1 MINTI
6 AAAVLLLAAPA
17 VATAPASAAGAKKTD
32 LTVSY
37 LAEAGYA
44 AAVKLRCDPAGG
56 AHPQKVRAC
65 RALKRVGGD
74 PAGLKPAPL
83 MCTMEYAP
91 VTAQVTGS
99 WRGRPV
105 NWSHTF
111 GNRCDMHR
119 TTGVLTA
126 F

>member
-1 MINTI
+1 MISTI

-17 VATAPASAAGAKKTD
+17 AVAPPASAAAAKKTD

-56 AHPQKVRAC
+56 AHPKKVKAC
-65 RALKRVGGD
+65 RSLAAVGGD
-74 PAGLKPAPL
+74 PSRLTPAPM

-91 VTAQVTGS
+91 VTAQVKGT

-105 NWSHTF
+105 NWSHKF

>member
-1 MINTI
+1 MIRTI
-6 AAAVLLLAAPA
+6 AASAAAAVLLLAAPA
-17 VATAPASAAGAKKTD
+17 SAATTRTE

-37 LAEAGYA
+37 LADAGYA

-56 AHPQKVRAC
+56 AHPRKVEAC
-65 RALKRVGGD
+65 RSLARVGGD
-74 PAGLKPAPL
+74 PSRLTPAPL

-91 VTAQVTGS
+91 VTAQVKGT
-99 WRGRPV
+99 WQGRTV
-105 NWSHTF
+105 DWSHKF

>member
-1 MINTI
+1 MISTI

-17 VATAPASAAGAKKTD
+17 PATAPAAQAGVKRTD

-56 AHPQKVRAC
+56 AHPQKVQAC
-65 RALKRVGGD
+65 RTLKRVGGD
-74 PAGLKPAPL
+74 PARLTPAPL
-83 MCTMEYAP
+83 MCTLEYAP
-91 VTAQVTGS
+91 VTAQVKGT

-105 NWSHTF
+105 SWSHTF
-111 GNRCDMHR
+111 GNLCDMRR

>member
-1 MINTI
+1 MISTI

-17 VATAPASAAGAKKTD
+17 PTTAPAAQAGAKKTD

-56 AHPQKVRAC
+56 AHPRKVQAC
-65 RALKRVGGD
+65 RTLKRVGGD
-74 PAGLKPAPL
+74 PARLTPAPL
-83 MCTMEYAP
+83 MCTLEYAP
-91 VTAQVTGS
+91 VTAQVKGT
-99 WRGRPV
+99 WHGRPV

-111 GNRCDMHR
+111 GNLCDMRR

>member
-1 MINTI
+1 MIRAV
-6 AAAVLLLAAPA
+6 AASAAIVLLLTADPAGAAPPRR
-17 VATAPASAAGAKKTD
+17 TE

-37 LAEAGYA
+37 VADGGHA

-56 AHPQKVRAC
+56 VHPRKVQAC
-65 RALKRVGGD
+65 RSLARVGGNPGRLT
-74 PAGLKPAPL
+74 PAAR
-83 MCTMEYAP
+83 MCTTEYAP
-91 VTAQVTGS
+91 ITARV
-99 WRGRPV
+99 RGTWQGRKV
-105 NWSHTF
+105 NWSRAF

>member
-1 MINTI
+1 MIRTMAA
-6 AAAVLLLAAPA
+6 AAAVLLLTAQPAAAAAPRR
-17 VATAPASAAGAKKTD
+17 TE

-44 AAVKLRCDPAGG
+44 AAVLLRCYPAGG
-56 AHPQKVRAC
+56 AHPRKARAC
-65 RALKRVGGD
+65 RSLAKAGGD
-74 PAGLKPAPL
+74 PARLVPAAAL
-83 MCTMEYAP
+83 CTMEYAP
-91 VTAQVTGS
+91 ITAQVKGA

-105 NWSHTF
+105 NWSHKF
-111 GNRCDMHR
+111 GNRCEMNR